1 MSLLYKSYIVIIYVF
16 SLSTANIVTLEEKFK
31 KWGSFFALSTDDMG
45 FNSFSH
51 H

>member
-1 MSLLYKSYIVIIYVF
+1 MFEIAYTFRGSILF
-16 SLSTANIVTLEEKFK
+16 SFSTANIVTLEEKFK

-45 FNSFSH
+45 FNSFFH